1 MKKKKA
7 AKAKRTVTRAK
18 KTTAY
23 RKTKTAPQR
32 RATSVASVTPDDA
45 AMFESAALDI
55 SNQIRQRHMPH
66 GTIMD
71 PVFASPD
78 SEDIVGYTRAGDSA
92 IWTGH
97 YLAAE
102 CFRYKATQDPAALD
116 NIRVAL
122 SGLQG
127 LVDITGN
134 NVLARV
140 AVPVDSPY
148 AEGIQKEEGGHGV
161 YQGTL
166 QDQPHFWIGNT
177 TRDQYTGA
185 LFGLG
190 VALDLVDE
198 VRADAAA
205 LITRLVSYLLDHAWA
220 VWMPNGQISTV
231 FLQRPDQQLA
241 FIQIAK
247 QADSGK
253 FGTAFKLLRLKLSA
267 VILAPIAYEVLDDHH
282 SYFKFNLDTVNMY
295 SLLHFEGSG
304 TAYTPL
310 YRKAYDVMR
319 RTTDDHRNA
328 HFNMID
334 RVLRGANSARD
345 AETASLLGLWLQR
358 PRRDYW
364 IDLRG
369 KYPSCGSEDRAC
381 SPIPVDERVN
391 TDFLW
396 QRSPFL
402 LYGGGFGTI
411 ETAGID
417 YILPY
422 WMARAFGLPL

>member
-1 MKKKKA
+1 MKKKQA
-7 AKAKRTVTRAK
+7 AKAKRRLSRPNKKKFSAKTTKASPHRAK
-18 KTTAY
+18 LVAAVTAE
-23 RKTKTAPQR
+23 
-32 RATSVASVTPDDA
+32 DA
-45 AMFESAALDI
+45 AMLESKALDI

-116 NIRVAL
+116 NIRMAL

-127 LVDITGN
+127 LVNITGS

-148 AEGIQKEEGGHGV
+148 GEGIQKEEGGHGV

-177 TRDQYTGA
+177 TRDQYSGVM
-185 LFGLG
+185 FGLG
-190 VALDLVDE
+190 VALDLVNE

-205 LITRLVSYLLDHAWA
+205 LITKLVSYLLDHAWT

-253 FGTAFKLLRLKLSA
+253 FGTASKLLRLKLSA

-310 YRKAYDVMR
+310 YRKAYDVLR

-334 RVLRGANSARD
+334 RAIKGPDDKRD
-345 AETASLLGLWLQR
+345 SETVDYLKAWLQR
-358 PRRDYW
+358 PRRDPFV
-364 IDLRG
+364 DLRG
-369 KYPSCGSEDRAC
+369 TVKACGDDKAC
-381 SPIPVDERVN
+381 DIIPIEQRPT

-402 LYGGGFGTI
+402 LFGGGAGLV
-411 ETAGID
+411 EGPGID
-417 YILPY
+417 FILPY
-422 WMARAFGLPL
+422 WMARFYGLL